1 METENKKPKKVNW
14 WIVYWVF
21 FGILL
26 IFACVNARADEVETT
41 ADESSSSDLED
52 NPVYQFLD
60 TRSHTFS
67 DIIAD
72 EDTYNALKSTVK
84 SVNGVDLPDF
94 VNVNDFAKRMY
105 AYVLGNYVDVSQ
117 ETWQVLV
124 NAFSDPAGT
133 LADLGE
139 YIFYDLGLGEWVFDD
154 DIEDY
159 VKSGVDH
166 HIRVRTDSKIGEWVA
181 LPVTYQN
188 ANDSGGYQ
196 YQSDYAVYTTFITN
210 GSGGQTGSHYFA
222 IRSNSTATAQER
234 PLFANG
240 SYGSWSNFNIAT
252 AYTGTEYSGYYAN
265 RGSGRLLPAS
275 QGYAT
280 MSDALAD
287 FFGDAE
293 ETGGYEIQGAHIIND
308 NFTVN
313 PLSVFPSVGY
323 PFEDDIVNN
332 YVNDNDVAWDNDI
345 INYYPQSYNYELP
358 YWFVTPT
365 KSYPAEPD
373 FLDNVAVDV
382 PNMPQGSFIQVVY
395 EDFPAGIVLMIT
407 ASLSIGILF
416 RVIS

>member
-166 HIRVRTDSKIGEWVA
+166 HIRVRTPSRIGNWYPVPFDIGNVRCTSASEVYFTVA
-181 LPVTYQN
+181 TYSN
-188 ANDSGGYQ
+188 S
-196 YQSDYAVYTTFITN
+196 TRTI
-210 GSGGQTGSHYFA
+210 FA
-222 IRSNSTATAQER
+222 IRGSNTASVT
-234 PLFANG
+234 F
-240 SYGSWSNFNIAT
+240 SYIASGATIGTYAIDT
-252 AYTGTEYSGYYAN
+252 AYTGTEHSGYYKEAVGN
-265 RGSGRLLPAS
+265 AACQNATKSEYTDLFGSSA
-275 QGYAT
+275 GYD
-280 MSDALAD
+280 SVSLALSD

-293 ETGGYEIQGAHIIND
+293 EQGGYEIQGAHIIND

-332 YVNDNDVAWDNDI
+332 YVNNNDVAWDNDI